1 MRIYC
6 DMDDILCETAAT
18 LCRLAREDFGIPVA
32 YEDVRD
38 FDLQKSFSLTPD
50 QMRRFMVAAH
60 RPENLLAYPA
70 TEGAADGLKALA
82 AAGHVVEIVTGRP
95 ASTFRAT
102 EGWLAAAGL
111 GDFPVTY
118 VNKYGR
124 LFSNDGDAPEMVP
137 MADLPARRYGVVIDD
152 SPLVLPAFATWSETQ
167 VLVFDRPWNAG
178 FPLAPNMTRVF
189 GWADILKKLGVATG
203 G

>member
-18 LCRLAREDFGIPVA
+18 LCRLATEEFGIPVA

-50 QMRRFMVAAH
+50 QMKCFMAAAH
-60 RPENLLAYPA
+60 RPETLLAYPE
-70 TEGAADGLKALA
+70 TEGAAAGLKALA
-82 AAGHVVEIVTGRP
+82 AAGHTVEIVTGRP
-95 ASTFRAT
+95 ASSFRAT
-102 EGWLAAAGL
+102 EAWLAAAGL

-124 LFSNDGDAPEMVP
+124 LFSQDGDAPEMVP
-137 MADLPARRYGVVIDD
+137 LGDLLKRHYDVVIDD
-152 SPLVLPAFATWSETQ
+152 SPLVLPAFASWTETR
-167 VLVFDRPWNAG
+167 VLVFDRPWNVS
-178 FPLAPNMTRVF
+178 FPLAPNMTRVY
-189 GWADILKKLGVATG
+189 GWADILEGLDTTPAF
-203 G
+203 